1 MGREALG
8 KHFLLLLYWGRKLIS
23 STAGGKKKQRPSL
36 FALDGL
42 GSEVPVHDMTV
53 WCTPKAGVQR
63 RSDRNTAPERDRV
76 YEKSL

>member
-1 MGREALG
+1 MVNISFFYFTGAESSFLAL
-8 KHFLLLLYWGRKLIS
+8 L
-23 STAGGKKKQRPSL
+23 GGKKKQRPSL

-53 WCTPKAGVQR
+53 WCTPEAGVQR